1 MLYVYTILIPIAIV
15 IIIQRFS
22 NYTFRSF
29 TGIVSI
35 IFRSLP
41 YLYGYGFFLYYL
53 ESNQFVSTGWST
65 YSFFFFLIPLSV
77 VVLFLK
83 AYSHFRQKR
92 K

>member
-1 MLYVYTILIPIAIV
+1 MLYEYTILIPIVIV

-22 NYTFRSF
+22 NYAFGSF
-29 TGIVSI
+29 TGIFSLM
-35 IFRSLP
+35 FRSLP

-53 ESNQFVSTGWST
+53 ESNQFISTGWST
-65 YSFFFFLIPLSV
+65 YSFFFFLVPLSV

-83 AYSHFRQKR
+83 AYSHFSQKR